1 MKRLFH
7 TILASALFLALC
19 SVVGYCA
26 YFFNIKNFWIMF
38 AIASAVF
45 VLGVIFAL
53 VKRTS
58 CKVIAF
64 FVNAVAMGLYIQSWY
79 IYRGFENSLWLML
92 AVSAVAV
99 AYLVLFFLPLLIP
112 FVNRH
117 YGWYAA
123 VFVGLSLVGYVLLLC
138 LTQTTWVSTLGY
150 YGILQLGFVLG
161 CSFSCNDIDDEI
173 HALLASSYS
182 VAVCAVLI
190 LLTVL
195 GGDGCDCADGCS
207 VGEVGSPL
215 QRKEVQK
222 APKSKHG
229 L

>member
-99 AYLVLFFLPLLIP
+99 AYLVLFFC
-112 FVNRH
+112 R
-117 YGWYAA
+117 
-123 VFVGLSLVGYVLLLC
+123 
-138 LTQTTWVSTLGY
+138 
-150 YGILQLGFVLG
+150 
-161 CSFSCNDIDDEI
+161 CSF
-173 HALLASSYS
+173 
-182 VAVCAVLI
+182 
-190 LLTVL
+190 
-195 GGDGCDCADGCS
+195 
-207 VGEVGSPL
+207 PL
-215 QRKEVQK
+215 
-222 APKSKHG
+222 
-229 L
+229 